1 MPADNHFYLNKVYPD
16 AANVF
21 SEDFKKPEE
30 IIKEGIVILDT
41 NILLVPF
48 VTSEKSVTEIKR
60 IYSQLKQNERLFIP
74 ARVAREFAKNR
85 ALKISEV
92 FLSLRQIQGNFNSG
106 HFSIANFPLLEKNP
120 NYEKLNKVFDT
131 IKNEI
136 KESRKYLQAL
146 EDDIQSW
153 TWDDIV
159 SQSYK
164 EIFTPDTIIELQ
176 KGENEII
183 EDLKFRIQY
192 KIAPGFKDSE
202 KIDDGIGDLIIWQT
216 VLEIAKDKDADIL
229 FVTNDQKND
238 WFYKQDKT
246 ALYPRH
252 ELFDEFRRFTGGKSI
267 SIVNFVKFLELSN
280 ANTDTIKDIEKRVD
294 AINTIEKNDESI
306 NKYKRAINFPDISP
320 GTIIEHFKFG
330 IGRIEKIDGGNSGKI
345 LIVNFMHFGR
355 KSLLARFAMIK
366 ILDSSSMNIPFSLVN
381 QSLFNEEDEIL

>member
-1 MPADNHFYLNKVYPD
+1 MSTNNHFYLNEVYPD

-60 IYSQLKQNERLFIP
+60 IYSQLKQKERLFIP

-146 EDDIQSW
+146 EEDIQGW

-164 EIFTPDTIIELQ
+164 EIFTPDTIIEVQ
-176 KGENEII
+176 KEDNEII

-192 KIAPGFKDSE
+192 KIAPGFKDGG

-216 VLEIAKDKDADIL
+216 VLEIAKDKNTDIL

-267 SIVNFVKFLELSN
+267 SIVNFVKFLELSD
-280 ANTDTIKDIEKRVD
+280 ANKDTIEDVEKRVEKVE
-294 AINTIEKNDESI
+294 INTNTNPRGYRFASEFTEL
-306 NKYKRAINFPDISP
+306 SP
-320 GTIIEHFKFG
+320 GTVIEHDRFG
-330 IGRIEKIDGGNSGKI
+330 IGVIVKVIEGKNHQI
-345 LIVNFMHFGR
+345 IFVNFKLFG
-355 KSLLARFAMIK
+355 KKHLVSQYAKIK
-366 ILDSSSMNIPFSLVN
+366 VVEVPLNNSYLN
-381 QSLFNEEDEIL
+381 LFEGEM